1 MPPRD
6 PRLRPYRAAMW
17 VLYFAV
23 ILVAASLLIG
33 SIVRNLRGPERQK
46 LAQNELPTRA
56 MLRVCLTELEAL
68 HHEQSQRAWLLASG
82 ADRRDPI
89 GEWNAWAHDWEI
101 RVDDLSDR
109 CRLDVDRAGE
119 FGLTERREMAAARD
133 AMMALH
139 RAYAAQV
146 NRFAEE
152 QSQLAAGA
160 AEAFRH
166 ARDAVAR
173 E

>member
-1 MPPRD
+1 
-6 PRLRPYRAAMW
+6 MW

-23 ILVAASLLIG
+23 ILVAATLLIG
-33 SIVRNLRGPERQK
+33 SIVQNLRGPTRQK

-56 MLRVCLTELEAL
+56 MIHVCLNELEGL
-68 HHEQSQRAWLLASG
+68 HREQAQRAWALANG
-82 ADRRDPI
+82 VDRRDPL
-89 GEWNAWAHDWEI
+89 GEWNAWSREWEI

-119 FGLTERREMAAARD
+119 FGLGERREMAAARD

-152 QSQLAAGA
+152 QAQLAAGA
-160 AEAFRH
+160 TEAFRH
-166 ARDAVAR
+166 AREAVAR

>member
-1 MPPRD
+1 
-6 PRLRPYRAAMW
+6 MW
-17 VLYFAV
+17 ALYFAV

-33 SIVRNLRGPERQK
+33 SVVQNLRAPARQR
-46 LAQNELPTRA
+46 LPQNELPTHA

-68 HHEQSQRAWLLASG
+68 HREQAQRAWGLASG
-82 ADRRDPI
+82 VDRRDPLA
-89 GEWNAWAHDWEI
+89 EWNTWARDWEI

-119 FGLTERREMAAARD
+119 FGLAERREMAAARD

-146 NRFAEE
+146 NRFAED
-152 QSQLAAGA
+152 QGQLAAGA

-166 ARDAVAR
+166 AREAVAR

>member
-1 MPPRD
+1 
-6 PRLRPYRAAMW
+6 MW
-17 VLYFAV
+17 IFYFAV
-23 ILVAASLLIG
+23 ILVAATLLIA
-33 SIVRNLRGPERQK
+33 SIVQNLRGPARQK
-46 LAQNELPTRA
+46 LAQTELPTRA

-68 HHEQSQRAWLLASG
+68 HREQSQRAWALASG
-82 ADRRDPI
+82 VDRRDPL
-89 GEWNAWAHDWEI
+89 GDWNQWARDWEV

-152 QSQLAAGA
+152 QAQLASGA

-166 ARDAVAR
+166 AREAVAK